1 MTSRVLTL
9 RIDDELLG
17 RLTQHAARRRMTL
30 QDYVL
35 RTLARDDFDQ
45 RFRACVEKTERFYGT

>member
-17 RLTQHAARRRMTL
+17 RLAQHAARRRMTL

-35 RTLARDDFDQ
+35 RTLVRDDFDQ
-45 RFRACVEKTERFYGT
+45 RFRVCVEKTERFYGT

>member
-9 RIDDELLG
+9 RMDGALLE
-17 RLTQHAARRRMTL
+17 RLTQHAAQRRMTL
-30 QDYVL
+30 QDYVV

-45 RFRACVEKTERFYGT
+45 RFRASVERTERFYGS